1 LKLVNLT
8 NNQELAHEI
17 SDAHTFLK
25 RLKGLMFSKE
35 LPLGCGLHIKP
46 CRSVH
51 TYFMNYAID
60 VLFVN
65 DRLEVVGIVES
76 MPPRKVSKVYHS
88 ANSVIELVAGA
99 ARRTDTEIGHVLKL
113 RN

>member
-1 LKLVNLT
+1 LELVNLT
-8 NNQELAHEI
+8 NNQELANEI
-17 SDAHTFLK
+17 YKAHTFLT

-65 DRLEVVGIVES
+65 DRLEIVGIVES
-76 MPPRKVSKVYHS
+76 MSPRKVSKVYHAS
-88 ANSVIELVAGA
+88 NSVIELPAGT
-99 ARRTDTEIGHVLKL
+99 ARRTGTEIGHELKFK
-113 RN
+113 N